1 MARKTTISKEM
12 ILETA
17 LKMLIR
23 DGYQSVNIKTLAAEL
38 GCSTQPIAWHFENMD
53 EMRRELAVF
62 AEKYAESR
70 IATETVNAAETF
82 ENMGRAY
89 VHMAIYEP
97 NLFKFLYLGER
108 PISKPFTA
116 DSLSKVSNSHEL
128 ISGIAAQTGLSEAQ
142 ATSCI
147 RNIVIYS
154 HGLATMIA
162 TGVLK
167 LDESEAMAMISEA
180 ANSFF
185 RKKQLRQI
193 LR

>member
-1 MARKTTISKEM
+1 MARRTTISKEM
-12 ILETA
+12 ILEAA

-23 DGYQSVNIKTLAAEL
+23 DGYQAVNIKTLAAEI

-53 EMRRELAVF
+53 EMRRELALF
-62 AEKYAESR
+62 AEKYAEGK
-70 IATETVNAAETF
+70 IVTGAGNAAGTF
-82 ENMGRAY
+82 ETMGRAY
-89 VHMAIYEP
+89 VHMAIHEP

-108 PISKPFTA
+108 PINKPFTA
-116 DSLSKVSNSHEL
+116 ESIAKSANSKEL
-128 ISGIAAQTGLSEAQ
+128 IAGIAAQTGLSETQ
-142 ATSCI
+142 AAGII

-180 ANSFF
+180 ANSFSG
-185 RKKQLRQI
+185 KNN
-193 LR
+193 

>member
-12 ILETA
+12 ILEAA

-23 DGYQSVNIKTLAAEL
+23 DGYQAINIKTLAAEL

-53 EMRRELAVF
+53 EMRRELAVY

-70 IATETVNAAETF
+70 ITKENENAAGIF

-89 VHMAIYEP
+89 ISMAINEP
-97 NLFKFLYLGER
+97 NLFKYLYLGER

-116 DSLSKVSNSHEL
+116 DSIAKSANSKEL
-128 ISGIAAQTGLSEAQ
+128 IVGIAFQTGLSEEQ
-142 ATSCI
+142 AASCI

-167 LDESEAMAMISEA
+167 LDENEAMAMISEA
-180 ANSFF
+180 AGKFSG
-185 RKKQLRQI
+185 
-193 LR
+193 